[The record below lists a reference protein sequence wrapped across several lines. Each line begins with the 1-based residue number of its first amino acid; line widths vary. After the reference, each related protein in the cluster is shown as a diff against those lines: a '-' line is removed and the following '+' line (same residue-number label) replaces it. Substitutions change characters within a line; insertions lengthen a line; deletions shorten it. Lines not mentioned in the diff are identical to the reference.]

1 MYSTS
6 VEKHWK
12 HLNRFVHTIK
22 ENDLS
27 LSSTKI
33 NLFQTKIR
41 FLSHHIY
48 QGTIDENIDNNEYI
62 IISILRVYRWIF

>member
-1 MYSTS
+1 M
-6 VEKHWK
+6 
-12 HLNRFVHTIK
+12 
-22 ENDLS
+22 
-27 LSSTKI
+27 
-33 NLFQTKIR
+33 FQTKIR